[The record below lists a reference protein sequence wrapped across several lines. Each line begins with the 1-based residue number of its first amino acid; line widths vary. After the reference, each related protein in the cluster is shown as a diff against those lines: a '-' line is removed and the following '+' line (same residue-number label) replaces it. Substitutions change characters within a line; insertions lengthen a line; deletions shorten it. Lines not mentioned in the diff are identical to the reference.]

1 MPSRCAEEPE
11 LTTQIIPL
19 SIDQLTEIGVTCY
32 GPNWK
37 AALCLA
43 VSSTGLASLSERRL
57 RYILSGRE
65 RVQEDVERGLL
76 LVLQKRKREIEST
89 IARMFR
95 RSPRA
100 RPSPCRRRVLC
111 LPSPGPSVPI
121 CRTTSAGICILRNT
135 RNRRGSPPQSGFA
148 RRSEADPP

>member
-1 MPSRCAEEPE
+1 M
-11 LTTQIIPL
+11 TTQIIPL

-89 IARMFR
+89 IARMFKSGVQHETQTTASVDPQGR
-95 RSPRA
+95 DQAHAGEGCYACQVRGQASRYVAP
-100 RPSPCRRRVLC
+100 PRRV
-111 LPSPGPSVPI
+111 
-121 CRTTSAGICILRNT
+121 
-135 RNRRGSPPQSGFA
+135 FA
-148 RRSEADPP
+148 S